1 MIDKASPHPAMK
13 CGDHWHTF
21 RDDKDPNFGKYP
33 DGVTFY
39 TEEDAIA
46 ATVAPTYKPFLA
58 IGVCHDNEG
67 FTFSRTIQHI
77 QIGHTMKLWNYMCR
91 EANINLDEVILIQN
105 DVIVK
110 ILPEGISN
118 E

>member
-1 MIDKASPHPAMK
+1 MK

-46 ATVAPTYKPFLA
+46 ATVAPTYDPYLA
-58 IGVCHDNEG
+58 IGISYNEG
-67 FTFSRTIQHI
+67 FTLSRTITTIRIDHPFKI
-77 QIGHTMKLWNYMCR
+77 WNYMCG
-91 EANINLDEVILIQN
+91 EADVELDEVIITQN
-105 DVIVK
+105 NQFIKSLSDIEYSAIYV
-110 ILPEGISN
+110 EQQD